1 MHYISLSQTVNPAY
15 QLIINQ
21 SAVFHYLRENG
32 PTYRNQIATALNISL
47 PSVARALNALVERNF
62 VELVDY
68 RRNNHARTVPY
79 YQITIKDSIMLSLD
93 LLKGVIAAQ
102 HITDLFSI
110 AYFNLDSSKNI
121 IDDLVEIITG
131 YVENTLRRSIHA
143 VKSICIGSPGIVDVE
158 EGVVKKAI
166 FHPGLEGVPL
176 KASLE
181 KIFNCIVTI
190 DNVVNIAAY
199 ANYCETERKVNNI
212 VSCDIGLEIGTGL
225 LINGRIHRGSH
236 FMAGET
242 GFFTDDIDE
251 PMNNYKRTH
260 TFRSLCCDLVW
271 QEECKVIDWSSL
283 EESYCLEQVRAI
295 FERTFAGDKVAYQL
309 LETYIDKIIRML
321 NKVDVLLDP
330 DLIVIGGDICQMP
343 HSEILF
349 LERLNERFRPTRQF
363 KQDVQYSKYGPL
375 VTLYGAGQM
384 ALDHYFSA
392 EFPYIMGNGA

>member
-143 VKSICIGSPGIVDVE
+143 VKSICIGSPGIVDVVRGCSKE
-158 EGVVKKAI
+158 SQSSPRPRRSPSQGFLGK
-166 FHPGLEGVPL
+166 
-176 KASLE
+176 
-181 KIFNCIVTI
+181 
-190 DNVVNIAAY
+190 
-199 ANYCETERKVNNI
+199 
-212 VSCDIGLEIGTGL
+212 DI
-225 LINGRIHRGSH
+225 
-236 FMAGET
+236 
-242 GFFTDDIDE
+242 
-251 PMNNYKRTH
+251 
-260 TFRSLCCDLVW
+260 
-271 QEECKVIDWSSL
+271 
-283 EESYCLEQVRAI
+283 
-295 FERTFAGDKVAYQL
+295 
-309 LETYIDKIIRML
+309 
-321 NKVDVLLDP
+321 
-330 DLIVIGGDICQMP
+330 
-343 HSEILF
+343 
-349 LERLNERFRPTRQF
+349 
-363 KQDVQYSKYGPL
+363 
-375 VTLYGAGQM
+375 
-384 ALDHYFSA
+384 
-392 EFPYIMGNGA
+392 